1 MVNLS
6 TSSAATN
13 SQLTRVEINVD
24 CGEAFGLWEGG
35 PDEELMPMID
45 AANIACG
52 GHAGDPVIM
61 RRTVALAKKHGIK
74 VGAHPGFPDKAGFGR
89 RVLAMSAE
97 QAYAE
102 MLFQVG
108 ALKAFLD
115 EADVPLNHI
124 KPHGMWYIMMQNND
138 DVNDA
143 AMRAISHFKVPVYG
157 LPGTLHEFGAKKY
170 GIPFIPEAFV
180 DVNYSAEG
188 VLLGV
193 PGSRKMEPEEIYS
206 ATKSLGLKGMVP
218 AVNHVAVDVGVRDKP
233 FTLCLHSDF
242 KTCRE
247 NVTAARKAVD
257 EVNKELYSDA

>member
-1 MVNLS
+1 MVS
-6 TSSAATN
+6 ATSNGVNGHAHS
-13 SQLTRVEINVD
+13 LLDRIEINVD
-24 CGEAFGLWEGG
+24 CGEAFGAWEGG
-35 PDEELMPMID
+35 PDEELMPLID

-61 RRTVALAKKHGIK
+61 RRTVALAKKHGVK

-89 RVLAMSAE
+89 RVLAMTAE
-97 QAYAE
+97 QAYCE

-124 KPHGMWYIMMQNND
+124 KPHGMWYILMQND
-138 DVNDA
+138 EAVNDA
-143 AMRAISHFKVPVYG
+143 AMRAIAKFNVPVYG
-157 LPGTLHEFGAKKY
+157 MPNTLHESGAKKY

-180 DVNYSAEG
+180 DVNYDAKG

-193 PGSRKMEPEEIYS
+193 PGSRKMSTEEIYQAALAAS
-206 ATKSLGLKGMVP
+206 REGVIP
-218 AVNHVAVDVGVRDKP
+218 AVDHTPVDIGVKGGP
-233 FTLCLHSDF
+233 FTICLHSDF

-247 NVTAARKAVD
+247 NVAAARKAVD
-257 EVNKELYSDA
+257 EVNKELYS